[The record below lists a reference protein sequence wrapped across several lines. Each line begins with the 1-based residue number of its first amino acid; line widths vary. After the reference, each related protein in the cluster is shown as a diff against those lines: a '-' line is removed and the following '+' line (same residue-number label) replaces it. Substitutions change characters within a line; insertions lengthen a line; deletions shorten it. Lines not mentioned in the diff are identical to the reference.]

1 MAEKSALNVCDVNF
15 FWLQL
20 LNEIKDVEAKVLNL
34 GTTLGVVIPAFQPM
48 SGRREGG
55 FEVLLSGELEK

>member
-34 GTTLGVVIPAFQPM
+34 GTTLGVVIPAFQCI